1 MIQYIKKL
9 EQGDVFMGKRWS
21 EKIKDLENAVSRLDE
36 AIKDSKKI
44 ELSTLKDGVIQ
55 RFEFTLELSWKILKT
70 YLVNEGIDCVN
81 TPKSVV
87 REAYKAG
94 IIKNGEIQIEMIDN
108 RNLTSHIYSQSMADD
123 IYLRITKKYFK
134 ELDLLFHFLKEMNF

>member
-1 MIQYIKKL
+1 
-9 EQGDVFMGKRWS
+9 MGKRWS

-94 IIKNGEIQIEMIDN
+94 IIKSGEIWIEMIDD
-108 RNLTSHIYSQSMADD
+108 RNLTSYIYSQSMADD

>member
-1 MIQYIKKL
+1 M
-9 EQGDVFMGKRWS
+9 
-21 EKIKDLENAVSRLDE
+21 
-36 AIKDSKKI
+36 
-44 ELSTLKDGVIQ
+44 
-55 RFEFTLELSWKILKT
+55 
-70 YLVNEGIDCVN
+70 N

-94 IIKNGEIQIEMIDN
+94 IIKNGEIWIEMIDD

>member
-1 MIQYIKKL
+1 
-9 EQGDVFMGKRWS
+9 MGKRWS

-70 YLVNEGIDCVN
+70 YLMNEGIDCVN

-94 IIKNGEIQIEMIDN
+94 IIKNGEIWIEMIDD

-134 ELDLLFHFLKEMNF
+134 ELELLFYYLKEMNF

>member
-1 MIQYIKKL
+1 
-9 EQGDVFMGKRWS
+9 MGKRWS
-21 EKIKDLENAVSRLDE
+21 EQIKDLENAVSRLDE

-70 YLVNEGIDCVN
+70 YLMNEGIDCVN

-94 IIKNGEIQIEMIDN
+94 IIKNGEIWIEMIDD

-134 ELDLLFHFLKEMNF
+134 ELELLFYYLKEMNF

>member
-1 MIQYIKKL
+1 
-9 EQGDVFMGKRWS
+9 MGKRWS

-94 IIKNGEIQIEMIDN
+94 IIKNGEIWIEMIDD

-134 ELDLLFHFLKEMNF
+134 ELDLLFHFLKDLDLEQEEITVEFQI

>member
-1 MIQYIKKL
+1 
-9 EQGDVFMGKRWS
+9 MGKRWS

-55 RFEFTLELSWKILKT
+55 RFEFALELSWKILKT

-94 IIKNGEIQIEMIDN
+94 IIKNGEIWIEMIDD

>member
-1 MIQYIKKL
+1 
-9 EQGDVFMGKRWS
+9 MGKRWS

-94 IIKNGEIQIEMIDN
+94 IIKSGEIWIEMIDD

-134 ELDLLFHFLKEMNF
+134 ELYLLFHFLKEMNF

>member
-1 MIQYIKKL
+1 
-9 EQGDVFMGKRWS
+9 MGKRWS

-70 YLVNEGIDCVN
+70 YLMNEGIDCVN

-94 IIKNGEIQIEMIDN
+94 IIKNGEIWIEMIDD
-108 RNLTSHIYSQSMADD
+108 RNLTTHIYSQSMADD

-134 ELDLLFHFLKEMNF
+134 ELELLFHYLKEMNF

>member
-1 MIQYIKKL
+1 
-9 EQGDVFMGKRWS
+9 MGKRWS

-94 IIKNGEIQIEMIDN
+94 IIKNGEIWIEMIGDK
-108 RNLTSHIYSQSMADD
+108 NLTSHIYSQSMADD
-123 IYLRITKKYFK
+123 IYLRIIKKYFK
-134 ELDLLFHFLKEMNF
+134 ELELLFHYLKEMNF

>member
-1 MIQYIKKL
+1 
-9 EQGDVFMGKRWS
+9 MGKRWS

-70 YLVNEGIDCVN
+70 YLMNEGIDCVN

-94 IIKNGEIQIEMIDN
+94 IIKNGEIWIEMIDD

-123 IYLRITKKYFK
+123 IYLRITKKYFS
-134 ELDLLFHFLKEMNF
+134 ELELLFYYLKEMNF

>member
-1 MIQYIKKL
+1 
-9 EQGDVFMGKRWS
+9 MGKRWS

-81 TPKSVV
+81 TPKSVM

-94 IIKNGEIQIEMIDN
+94 IIKNGEIWIEMIDD

-134 ELDLLFHFLKEMNF
+134 ELYLLFHFLKEMNF

>member
-1 MIQYIKKL
+1 
-9 EQGDVFMGKRWS
+9 MGKRWS

-94 IIKNGEIQIEMIDN
+94 IIKNGEIWIEMIDD

>member
-1 MIQYIKKL
+1 
-9 EQGDVFMGKRWS
+9 MGKRWS

-81 TPKSVV
+81 TPKSVI

-94 IIKNGEIQIEMIDN
+94 IIKNGEIWIEMIDD

-134 ELDLLFHFLKEMNF
+134 ELELLFHYLKEMNF

>member
-1 MIQYIKKL
+1 
-9 EQGDVFMGKRWS
+9 MGKRWS

-70 YLVNEGIDCVN
+70 YLMNEGIDCVN

-94 IIKNGEIQIEMIDN
+94 IIKNGEIWIEMIDDK
-108 RNLTSHIYSQSMADD
+108 NLTSHIYSQSMADD

-134 ELDLLFHFLKEMNF
+134 ELELLFHYLKEMNF

>member
-94 IIKNGEIQIEMIDN
+94 IIKNGEIWIEMIDD

>member
-1 MIQYIKKL
+1 
-9 EQGDVFMGKRWS
+9 MGKRWS

-44 ELSTLKDGVIQ
+44 ELSTLRDGVIQ

-94 IIKNGEIQIEMIDN
+94 IIKNGEIWIEMIDD

-134 ELDLLFHFLKEMNF
+134 ELELLFHYLKEMNF

>member
-1 MIQYIKKL
+1 
-9 EQGDVFMGKRWS
+9 MGKRWS

-94 IIKNGEIQIEMIDN
+94 IIKSGEIWIEMIDD

>member
-1 MIQYIKKL
+1 
-9 EQGDVFMGKRWS
+9 MGKRWS

-94 IIKNGEIQIEMIDN
+94 IIKNGEIWIEMIDD

-134 ELDLLFHFLKEMNF
+134 ELYLLFHFLKEMNF

>member
-1 MIQYIKKL
+1 
-9 EQGDVFMGKRWS
+9 MGKRWN

-70 YLVNEGIDCVN
+70 YLMNEGIDCVN

-94 IIKNGEIQIEMIDN
+94 IIKNGEIWIEMIDD
-108 RNLTSHIYSQSMADD
+108 RNLTTHIYSQSMADD

-134 ELDLLFHFLKEMNF
+134 ELELLFHYLKEMNF

>member
-1 MIQYIKKL
+1 
-9 EQGDVFMGKRWS
+9 MGKRWS

-94 IIKNGEIQIEMIDN
+94 IIKNGEIWIEMIDD

-123 IYLRITKKYFK
+123 IYLRITKKSFK

>member
-1 MIQYIKKL
+1 
-9 EQGDVFMGKRWS
+9 MGKRWS

-55 RFEFTLELSWKILKT
+55 RFEFTLELSWIILKT

-94 IIKNGEIQIEMIDN
+94 IIKNGEVWIEMIYD
-108 RNLTSHIYSQSMADD
+108 RNLTSHIYSQSMTDD

-134 ELDLLFHFLKEMNF
+134 ELELLFHYLKEMNF

>member
-1 MIQYIKKL
+1 
-9 EQGDVFMGKRWS
+9 MGKRWS

-55 RFEFTLELSWKILKT
+55 RFEFMLELSWKILKT

-94 IIKNGEIQIEMIDN
+94 IIKNGEIWIEMIDD

>member
-1 MIQYIKKL
+1 
-9 EQGDVFMGKRWS
+9 MGKRWS

-94 IIKNGEIQIEMIDN
+94 IIKNGEVWIEMIDD

-134 ELDLLFHFLKEMNF
+134 ELELLFHYLKEMNF

>member
-1 MIQYIKKL
+1 
-9 EQGDVFMGKRWS
+9 MGKRWS

-94 IIKNGEIQIEMIDN
+94 IIKNGEIWIEMIDD

-134 ELDLLFHFLKEMNF
+134 ELELLFHYLKEMNF

>member
-1 MIQYIKKL
+1 
-9 EQGDVFMGKRWS
+9 MGKRWS

-94 IIKNGEIQIEMIDN
+94 IIKNGEIWIEMIDD

-123 IYLRITKKYFK
+123 IYLRIIKKYFK
-134 ELDLLFHFLKEMNF
+134 ELELLFHYLKEMNF

>member
-1 MIQYIKKL
+1 
-9 EQGDVFMGKRWS
+9 MGKRWS

-36 AIKDSKKI
+36 TIKDSKKI

-94 IIKNGEIQIEMIDN
+94 IIKNGEIWIEMIDD

>member
-1 MIQYIKKL
+1 
-9 EQGDVFMGKRWS
+9 MGKRWS

-81 TPKSVV
+81 TPKSVM

-94 IIKNGEIQIEMIDN
+94 IIKNGEIWIEMIDD

>member
-1 MIQYIKKL
+1 
-9 EQGDVFMGKRWS
+9 MGKRWS

-55 RFEFTLELSWKILKT
+55 RFEFALELSWKILKT

-94 IIKNGEIQIEMIDN
+94 IIKSGEIWIEMIDD

-134 ELDLLFHFLKEMNF
+134 ELELLFYYLKEMNF

>member
-1 MIQYIKKL
+1 
-9 EQGDVFMGKRWS
+9 MGKRWS

-81 TPKSVV
+81 TPKSVM

-94 IIKNGEIQIEMIDN
+94 IIKSGEIWIEMIDD